1 MASQVVT
8 VARPRPKRRAWWMS
22 ARALLIGLRV
32 TSGHFF
38 RNLWGFIRR
47 KPTVFTVRYPEERL
61 QLPKAFRGMPVLVQ
75 MDNGKE
81 RCVACGLCEW
91 ACPTDCITIF
101 PAETADEIE
110 RYPEVFDINMSRCMY
125 CGLCEDACPEEA
137 IVMSQRVEIGAFTR
151 AGTLWHKADLLVPVS
166 QLGKRLDHI
175 RRGYE
180 REPSAISGQASDSP
194 ETPSPTHPSV

>member
-1 MASQVVT
+1 MATRVVA
-8 VARPRPKRRAWWMS
+8 VARPRPLQGGWARG
-22 ARALLIGLRV
+22 ARALLRGLAVSNR
-32 TSGHFF
+32 HFL

-47 KPTVFTVRYPEERL
+47 KPTVFTVQYPEQRL
-61 QLPKAFRGMPVLVQ
+61 PLPGAFRGMPVLVQ

-110 RYPEVFDINMSRCMY
+110 RYPQVFDIDMSRCMY
-125 CGLCEDACPEEA
+125 CGLCEEACPEEA
-137 IVMSQRVEIGAFTR
+137 IVMSQRVEIGAFSR
-151 AGTLWHKADLLVPVS
+151 GGTLWHKADLLMPAA
-166 QLGKRLDHI
+166 QLDKRLTHV

-180 REPSAISGQASDSP
+180 R
-194 ETPSPTHPSV
+194 